1 MRKEVRSVAKV
12 KISKE
17 NKIKTPLV
25 GNIMFVFLCIYAL
38 CLLFPYLFALITSFR
53 TMGDISADILHVSS
67 FTFDN
72 FLKVFTEFNY
82 PVTLSDGSAGAYFF
96 DGLLVN
102 TILFAV
108 GGAFCA
114 ALIPCIVGYCCA
126 RYKYKFS
133 TFIEMMV
140 YVLMAVPIVG
150 STASEI
156 QVTQKIGIYDSIPG
170 MWFMKCSFIGMYFL
184 LFHATFRT
192 IPKDYE
198 EAAYMDGAGPF
209 AIFFKIMLPLGKSLF
224 FTAFILQFV
233 ALWSDYSAPLYFM
246 PSHPTL
252 ALSLL
257 EFSKSSS
264 TSTAMQLAACVL
276 LCIPTVTVFTIF
288 TDKFTTNMQAGGIKG

>member
-1 MRKEVRSVAKV
+1 MAKV
-12 KISKE
+12 KTSKK

-25 GNIMFVFLCIYAL
+25 GNIMFVFLMIYAL
-38 CLLFPYLFALITSFR
+38 LLLFPYIFALITSVR
-53 TMGDISADILHVSS
+53 TMSDISGDIIHVSS
-67 FTFDN
+67 FTLEN
-72 FLKVFTEFNY
+72 YMKVFTEFNY
-82 PVTLSDGSAGAYFF
+82 PVTMSDGSAGAYYF

-102 TILFAV
+102 SVLYAV

-114 ALIPCIVGYCCA
+114 SMIPCIVGYCCA

-133 TFIEMMV
+133 TFIELMV

-170 MWFMKCSFIGMYFL
+170 MWFMKCGFIGMYFL
-184 LFHATFRT
+184 LFHATFKT

-233 ALWSDYSAPLYFM
+233 ALWSDYSAPMYFL

-257 EFSKSSS
+257 EFSKSST

-276 LCIPTVTVFTIF
+276 LCIPTVTIFTIF